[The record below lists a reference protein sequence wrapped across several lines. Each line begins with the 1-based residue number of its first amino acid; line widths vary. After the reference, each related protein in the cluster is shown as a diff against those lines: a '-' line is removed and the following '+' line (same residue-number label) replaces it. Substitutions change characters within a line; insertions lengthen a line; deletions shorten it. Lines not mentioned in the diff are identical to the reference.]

1 MQITQVW
8 LHQTMRSLMRIV
20 RCLYLCLDMILKG
33 RRFPDKAQFNK
44 EIFHYRLEEYLH
56 FSPSR
61 VRPSLCFALSL
72 FPSLASVLPSL
83 HQTPS
88 PCSHQPVSDP
98 RGYSDASFFFF
109 FSVIEVSKYL
119 HVVGIY
125 FRNVYTQCKLK
136 RVLHRWDENLK
147 NVIWEVIYL
156 GGFSICLMLS
166 CLKIL

>member
-44 EIFHYRLEEYLH
+44 EIFHCRGAFAFLSLARQA
-56 FSPSR
+56 FSLFCTQSLSISR
-61 VRPSLCFALSL
+61 FCFALPESNSL
-72 FPSLASVLPSL
+72 PVLPPACLWSTWL
-83 HQTPS
+83 FW
-88 PCSHQPVSDP
+88 CL
-98 RGYSDASFFFF
+98 FFFF